1 MQVLF
6 ATLFVVDIIY
16 SVSIME
22 TPMVTSEKL
31 LDL

>member
-6 ATLFVVDIIY
+6 ATLFGVDITY

-22 TPMVTSEKL
+22 TAMVTSEKL